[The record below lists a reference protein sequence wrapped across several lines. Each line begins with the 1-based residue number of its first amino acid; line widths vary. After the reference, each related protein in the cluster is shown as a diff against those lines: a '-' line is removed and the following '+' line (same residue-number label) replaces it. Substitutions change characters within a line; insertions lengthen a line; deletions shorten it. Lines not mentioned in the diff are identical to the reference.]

1 MGCQLP
7 LIREAY
13 GSSGPKWA
21 LLPLQ
26 HHLLAHTTLSWP
38 SNRQLQEEQLLYPGQ
53 VTPGVHLC
61 GLGLSSFLPSSHVNN
76 KSQNKRDKRDQDKRQ
91 LVLDRGPKE
100 SGLVVMGLK
109 GRGARENMETYK
121 HFFSVCLHHI
131 CKHCIGL
138 SRTCGQAQSKNR
150 RGIQSY
156 KAKNLDTE
164 RLLVEAYYCNQST
177 TESESRNVWSRS
189 QGEQN

>member
-1 MGCQLP
+1 MECWLP

-26 HHLLAHTTLSWP
+26 HRLLAHTTLSWP
-38 SNRQLQEEQLLYPGQ
+38 SHRQLQEEQLLCPGQ

-61 GLGLSSFLPSSHVNN
+61 GRGLSSFHFLMLATKV
-76 KSQNKRDKRDQDKRQ
+76 KTRETRETKARDSWSWTGVQK
-91 LVLDRGPKE
+91 
-100 SGLVVMGLK
+100 SGLVVMGWK
-109 GRGARENMETYK
+109 GRGARENMETHK

-131 CKHCIGL
+131 CKHCISL
-138 SRTCGQAQSKNR
+138 SGTCGQAQSKNR

-156 KAKNLDTE
+156 RAKDLDTE

-189 QGEQN
+189 QWEQN